1 MFNHR
6 SLGGLALAV
15 ALAFASLAP
24 AFAQVATIVSGVV
37 TSGGTPVSGAEITL
51 SGNNL
56 TLHTASD
63 ARGAFAFT
71 AVALGEY
78 VVRAAKGDLS
88 AVAPVEA
95 GSDGARVSLALATL
109 KEIGN
114 VRTSGGTPPAARSG
128 VDTTFGNAILTRSAY
143 ARSLPNMLLQVSSA
157 ARGSNGQVHING
169 DHGDISYVVDG
180 VPVPQE
186 LSRVLGTEFDP
197 TNVSYAEVI
206 EGAFPAQYGDRFA
219 AVVNLATRSGSG
231 PAGASLETS
240 DASFGTVDSEF
251 VY

>member
-1 MFNHR
+1 MR
-6 SLGGLALAV
+6 STLKPHAFRAVCRYAVCSLTAAFVLASA
-15 ALAFASLAP
+15 AP
-24 AFAQVATIVSGVV
+24 AFAQVATIVSGLV
-37 TSGGTPVSGAEITL
+37 TSGGTPVAGAEVTL

-88 AVAPVEA
+88 AVVPVEA
-95 GSDGARVSLALATL
+95 GSNGARVSLALASL
-109 KEIGN
+109 QEIGN
-114 VRTSGGTPPAARSG
+114 VHASDGTVPAARSG
-128 VDTTFGNAILTRSAY
+128 VDTTFGNAVLTRSAY
-143 ARSLPNMLLQVSSA
+143 ARSLPSMLVQVPSA

-206 EGAFPAQYGDRFA
+206 EGAFPAQYGDKFA
-219 AVVNLATRSGSG
+219 AVVNL
-231 PAGASLETS
+231 
-240 DASFGTVDSEF
+240 
-251 VY
+251 